1 MTDPRDP
8 LSRKDHNATPKSY
21 HEYGNRRKGAPKKP
35 TMEKRIQITF
45 SVKRKYLDL
54 IDNLAD
60 ANNQTRSREIEDLV
74 VESLVARLE
83 KLEKRPEVIDDMKRS
98 LLTEE
103 ESDG

>member
-1 MTDPRDP
+1 MIAP
-8 LSRKDHNATPKSY
+8 LSRKAHNATPKSY